1 MSFVNLSPCAMKI
14 GYARVSTR
22 DQHLELQLDALSRAG
37 CEVIYQEKASGALAT
52 RVELE
57 KLLLQLRPG
66 DTLYIYKLDRLGRSL
81 KNLLELVAD
90 LQRRGVDLVSL
101 TDAINT
107 ASAQGRLVLNL
118 FASLAEFER
127 ELIRERTCAGLAA
140 ARARGRIGG
149 RRPGLSPEAERT
161 AIVAATL
168 YQEQRLSVRDIA
180 ASLRISKA
188 TLYKYLRVRGV
199 PVYTSRPQVKKS
211 VASRKVK

>member
-1 MSFVNLSPCAMKI
+1 MKI

-22 DQHLELQLDALSRAG
+22 DQNLELQLDALNQAG

-52 RVELE
+52 RPALE
-57 KLLLQLRPG
+57 KLLSQLRKG

-81 KNLLELVAD
+81 KNLLDLVAD
-90 LQRRGVDLVSL
+90 LQGRGVDLVSL

-127 ELIRERTCAGLAA
+127 ELIRERTHAGLAA

-180 ASLRISKA
+180 ASLRISRA
-188 TLYKYLRVRGV
+188 TLYKYLRLRGV
-199 PVYTSRPQVKKS
+199 PIYSARPQLPKLATK
-211 VASRKVK
+211 RKTK